1 MAIAEEPVLVE
12 RDGELATVILNRP
25 AKLNA
30 INREMARRLADE
42 MNALAADVSV
52 KCVLVRGSGKA
63 FCPGADIGE
72 FGAQRASR
80 EEAEAFATY
89 FHGALDAVVQCPHPI
104 VAIIR
109 GACVGGGL
117 QLAALCDLR
126 IASESARFGIP
137 VNRIWADRRLQ
148 RAGADLSS
156 DRRGTAA
163 RNPAGRARV
172 RRCGGAW
179 EGAREPGRARR
190 PARSRSD
197 ADGAAHRRRRAARRP
212 LAQEVR
218 APPRRSA
225 SDFDEEMRDECF
237 VCFDTEDFRTGY
249 AAFLEQAQT
258 RLRGTV
264 TMAGGNGGNGEVNES
279 RVPSPACA

>member
-104 VAIIR
+104 IAIIR

-137 VNRIWADRRLQ
+137 VNRIGLTVDYSELAPIYRLIGEGPLLEILLEGRVFSAAEARGKGLVSRVVPDDRLDQ
-148 RAGADLSS
+148 EAML
-156 DRRGTAA
+156 T
-163 RNPAGRARV
+163 
-172 RRCGGAW
+172 
-179 EGAREPGRARR
+179 ARR
-190 PARSRSD
+190 I
-197 ADGAAHRRRRAARRP
+197 ADGAPLVNRWHKKFVRRLSDPRP
-212 LAQEVR
+212 I
-218 APPRRSA
+218 S
-225 SDFDEEMRDECF
+225 DEEMRESF
-237 VCFDTEDFRTGY
+237 LCFDTKDYLTGY
-249 AAFLEQAQT
+249 QAFLSKTKPVWEG
-258 RLRGTV
+258 R
-264 TMAGGNGGNGEVNES
+264 
-279 RVPSPACA
+279 

>member
-137 VNRIWADRRLQ
+137 VNRIGLTVDYTELAPIYHLIGEGPLLEILREGRVFSAAEARGKGLVSRVVADDRLDQ
-148 RAGADLSS
+148 EAML
-156 DRRGTAA
+156 T
-163 RNPAGRARV
+163 
-172 RRCGGAW
+172 
-179 EGAREPGRARR
+179 ARR
-190 PARSRSD
+190 I
-197 ADGAAHRRRRAARRP
+197 ADGAPLVNRWHKKFVRRLSDPRP
-212 LAQEVR
+212 I
-218 APPRRSA
+218 SN
-225 SDFDEEMRDECF
+225 EEMRESF
-237 VCFDTEDFRTGY
+237 LCFDTKDYLTGY
-249 AAFLEQAQT
+249 QAFLSKTKPVWEG
-258 RLRGTV
+258 R
-264 TMAGGNGGNGEVNES
+264 
-279 RVPSPACA
+279 

>member
-126 IASESARFGIP
+126 IASESALFGIP
-137 VNRIWADRRLQ
+137 VNRIGLTVDYSELAPIYRLI
-148 RAGADLSS
+148 GEGPLLEILLE
-156 DRRGTAA
+156 
-163 RNPAGRARV
+163 GRVFSAV
-172 RRCGGAW
+172 
-179 EGAREPGRARR
+179 EAREKGLVHRVVPDDRLDHEAALTARR
-190 PARSRSD
+190 I
-197 ADGAAHRRRRAARRP
+197 ADGAPLVNRWHKKFVRR
-212 LAQEVR
+212 L
-218 APPRRSA
+218 
-225 SDFDEEMRDECF
+225 SDPQPISDEEMRESFTCF
-237 VCFDTEDFRTGY
+237 ETKDYATGY
-249 AAFLEQAQT
+249 QAFLNKTKPVWE
-258 RLRGTV
+258 GK
-264 TMAGGNGGNGEVNES
+264 
-279 RVPSPACA
+279 

>member
-137 VNRIWADRRLQ
+137 VNRIGLTVDYSELAPIYHLIGEGPLLEILLEGRVF
-148 RAGADLSS
+148 S
-156 DRRGTAA
+156 AA
-163 RNPAGRARV
+163 EARV
-172 RRCGGAW
+172 KGLVSRVVPDDRLDQEAMLT
-179 EGAREPGRARR
+179 ARR
-190 PARSRSD
+190 I
-197 ADGAAHRRRRAARRP
+197 ADGAPLVNRWHKKFVRRLSDPRP
-212 LAQEVR
+212 I
-218 APPRRSA
+218 SN
-225 SDFDEEMRDECF
+225 EEMRERF
-237 VCFDTEDFRTGY
+237 LCFDTKDYLTGY
-249 AAFLEQAQT
+249 QAFLSKTKPVWEG
-258 RLRGTV
+258 R
-264 TMAGGNGGNGEVNES
+264 
-279 RVPSPACA
+279 